1 MLNSKPTALLAS
13 ARREALVAIA
23 TWLVAL
29 LYSVG
34 YCYRHGYERS
44 PENLSFVCGIPDW
57 TFWGIVVPWVS
68 CFLFSVWFALGY
80 MRDAP
85 LSDEDNSPKED
96 DGG

>member
-1 MLNSKPTALLAS
+1 VLNSKPTALLAS

-23 TWLVAL
+23 AWLVAL